1 MNRNQQMIAT
11 LIEQLR
17 YKLLPFSRMEKLN
30 LLRDLAVKEKD
41 EKLIRLSCGTI
52 IEYIN
57 MNISKLELDEQIKA
71 HTMLKDAY
79 TCYAP
84 YNFEAYLIAM
94 EWNRPVE
101 KRFYQPRMKV
111 LKPVINDLQDL
122 GDGVIDV
129 YCLSMPPRIGKL
141 VADNTPVLTTEGWKK
156 HGELKIGDYV
166 FSPNGKAVRVTHVHP
181 KNVADIK
188 IEFSNGEVIKCHE
201 NHEWVLYDRCVR
213 KYRLIETKELLRRKI
228 ETGVPNKRGHRY
240 IFQLPLRN
248 PIKGVKNDLKVDPY
262 VLGAWLGDGENQNPV
277 LCYPK
282 IDEIVME
289 TFIEKGYIISSSH
302 VHGGTG
308 VRYAYFTKL
317 REQLQEYGMCYSKR
331 KADKYIPDDY
341 LHADIYDRLELL
353 AGLLDTDGTL
363 SKKERRYR
371 FSTTSERLK
380 DTFIQLIST
389 FGWRCSVTKHEP
401 MISSSGI
408 HGRLPVYD
416 IGFNP
421 TFHIPCRVERK
432 QLFEFSKQNKISIT
446 SVERCEPEQ
455 GNCIT
460 VEEGV
465 YCVGHTMIPTHN
477 STIGLF
483 FISWMAGKYPDEH
496 IFAAGYASGLVGTF
510 YNGVMDF
517 IDSSEYRFYDIFP
530 ELLGN
535 FNKSA
540 ENRTIDLWKDDRYK
554 TITFRSIDGQIT
566 GALEA
571 SSLLYLDDMCSGIE
585 EAMNIDRLDKLW
597 SKVSVD
603 LMQRRVRNPRSGRSA
618 PILAIGTIW
627 SIHDPICRLKERYKD
642 DPRFRERVM
651 PALSVELKSNFD
663 YDYGVGFTTEMYLEL
678 KAGMDEVSWE
688 CVYQQNPMERDGLL
702 FPNSELKRFTQV
714 PNSPPDM
721 VIAFCDVAFGGDD
734 FLSFPIAA
742 YWGDDGYVIDVVF
755 RKKARYQITEPMVAG
770 KIVSNGVQNA
780 EFESNNGG
788 EFYAKDVDDMVKNG
802 STHRCNITTS
812 LAGNKKSKLARIIQY
827 QGDIKNLYFRDPS
840 SYKPDSEYG
849 LFMTNLTTFVQ
860 TGSSLNDDAPDS
872 LAGLCKLKKI
882 PRVGR
887 VETMPGMRGAM

>member
-41 EKLIRLSCGTI
+41 EKLIRLSCSTI

-57 MNISKLELDEQIKA
+57 TNISKLELDEQIKA

-111 LKPVINDLQDL
+111 LKPVVNDLQDL
-122 GDGVIDV
+122 GDGKIDT
-129 YCLSMPPRIGKL
+129 YCLSLPPRVGK
-141 VADNTPVLTTEGWKK
+141 
-156 HGELKIGDYV
+156 
-166 FSPNGKAVRVTHVHP
+166 
-181 KNVADIK
+181 
-188 IEFSNGEVIKCHE
+188 
-201 NHEWVLYDRCVR
+201 
-213 KYRLIETKELLRRKI
+213 
-228 ETGVPNKRGHRY
+228 
-240 IFQLPLRN
+240 
-248 PIKGVKNDLKVDPY
+248 
-262 VLGAWLGDGENQNPV
+262 
-277 LCYPK
+277 
-282 IDEIVME
+282 
-289 TFIEKGYIISSSH
+289 
-302 VHGGTG
+302 
-308 VRYAYFTKL
+308 
-317 REQLQEYGMCYSKR
+317 
-331 KADKYIPDDY
+331 
-341 LHADIYDRLELL
+341 
-353 AGLLDTDGTL
+353 
-363 SKKERRYR
+363 
-371 FSTTSERLK
+371 TSL
-380 DTFIQLIST
+380 
-389 FGWRCSVTKHEP
+389 
-401 MISSSGI
+401 
-408 HGRLPVYD
+408 
-416 IGFNP
+416 
-421 TFHIPCRVERK
+421 
-432 QLFEFSKQNKISIT
+432 
-446 SVERCEPEQ
+446 
-455 GNCIT
+455 
-460 VEEGV
+460 
-465 YCVGHTMIPTHN
+465 
-477 STIGLF
+477 GLF

-535 FNKSA
+535 FSKSA

-742 YWGDDGYVIDVVF
+742 YWGDDGYIIDVVF